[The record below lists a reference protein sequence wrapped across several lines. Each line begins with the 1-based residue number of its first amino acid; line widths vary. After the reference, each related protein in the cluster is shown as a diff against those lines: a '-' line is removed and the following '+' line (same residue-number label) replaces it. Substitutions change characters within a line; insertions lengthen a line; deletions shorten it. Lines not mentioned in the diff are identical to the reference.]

1 MEPITHNL
9 LLDELKDALT
19 QDGGAKSS
27 GTERGMKTRGKEIG
41 RDVNRRGRET
51 YIYVC
56 VQVCPFAKIHNNT
69 GTIQRR
75 LT

>member
-56 VQVCPFAKIHNNT
+56 VHEHGHVCIVSGHVS
-69 GTIQRR
+69 I
-75 LT
+75 